1 MRSVESSALRLTAPA
16 AIWIL
21 PVVFAAALFVRPW
34 RREPILASPALLSTL
49 PWWPVPLPPIAL
61 IWTGPLGWAPIA
73 AAAAAAA
80 IARLSGREAVH
91 VTSLPRPRAHAAAA
105 GLISLAAAVAAAW
118 SVAPRIPGGDEP
130 HYLVITQSLLS
141 DGDLRIQNN
150 HDRRDYAVYYDGS
163 LAPDSIVRGQDGQ
176 QYSIHAPGVS
186 ALVLP
191 GFAVF
196 GYVGA
201 QATIVLCAAAAG
213 VLVWWIG
220 WLAAGRVSAA
230 WFAWAAVAGSIAFL
244 VQSVT
249 IYPDGPGALV
259 TAAACWLLLR
269 LWMRG
274 THERP
279 SQLVIVGAALAALPW
294 LHTRFAILAAGFGLA
309 IVWAALTG
317 PQPLSIRIRRL
328 AAFLAVPV
336 VSAAAWFLFFL
347 RIYGTPDPR
356 APYGAM
362 SDASWAF
369 VPGGL
374 AGLFFDQQFGLFTY
388 APVLVAVVA
397 LVAVRPPKALS
408 AAVTV
413 PLVIAMAYLIG
424 VTTVWMWW
432 AGRPATPARFANAVL
447 PVLAAPLALVFA
459 RSSQAAR
466 AVWLTLLTLTL
477 SISALVLGVGRGT
490 LAWNDRTAQALW
502 LEWLSPVVNLPRG
515 WPSFFW
521 RLDPALLSSEMPFFI
536 HAGTWLV
543 GTVLG
548 GWLIARV
555 ARHVS
560 RTAAGRAATVVWIG
574 ALIGMLLVQ
583 TGWLVNGVHGL
594 DPARSQLSVLGR
606 MANGDPLFAIG
617 AVSVQRAAAVPE
629 TMRIRSEEAGRVDPT
644 PPWLVLHGVP
654 PGIYDLVLTSTRAE
668 AGAALVHIGG
678 HLFRTIPLEPVAS
691 QRVRVPLAAG
701 ARTLIVRP
709 GPELRDVATEAEIVP
724 VDVKPAPLGLARTA
738 MRSAGSD
745 VFFLDDHVYLEA
757 EGFWSHGERTAS
769 FVFTTDPGRPAIALT
784 LRNGPHPNVVTVQA
798 GALTMPETLQPSET
812 RTVTVPVDPEGM
824 VWISLT
830 TSRGF
835 RPADVGGSRDRRY
848 LGVWVEIR

>member
-1 MRSVESSALRLTAPA
+1 V
-16 AIWIL
+16 
-21 PVVFAAALFVRPW
+21 
-34 RREPILASPALLSTL
+34 
-49 PWWPVPLPPIAL
+49 
-61 IWTGPLGWAPIA
+61 
-73 AAAAAAA
+73 
-80 IARLSGREAVH
+80 AV
-91 VTSLPRPRAHAAAA
+91 
-105 GLISLAAAVAAAW
+105 AW

-130 HYLVITQSLLS
+130 HYLVITQSLWS

-150 HDRRDYAVYYDGS
+150 HDRRDYAIYYDGA
-163 LAPDSIVRGQDGQ
+163 LAPDSIVRGRDGQ

-201 QATIVLCAAAAG
+201 QATIVLCAAATGA
-213 VLVWWIG
+213 LVWWIG

-230 WFAWAAVAGSIAFL
+230 WFAWTAVAGSVTFL
-244 VQSVT
+244 MQSVT
-249 IYPDGPGALV
+249 VYPDGPGALA

-274 THERP
+274 TIEP
-279 SQLVIVGAALAALPW
+279 TSALAIVGAALAVLPW
-294 LHTRFAILAAGFGLA
+294 LHTRFAIVAGGFGVA
-309 IVWAALTG
+309 IAWATLTESR
-317 PQPLSIRIRRL
+317 PRAARLRRL
-328 AAFLAVPV
+328 AAFAGLPL
-336 VSAAAWFLFFL
+336 VSASAWFLFFQ

-356 APYGAM
+356 APYGPM

-388 APVLVAVVA
+388 APVLFAVVA
-397 LVAVRPPKALS
+397 IAAVRPPRPLLAS
-408 AAVTV
+408 VTV
-413 PLVIAMAYLIG
+413 PLVIAVAYLIG
-424 VTTVWMWW
+424 VATVWMWW
-432 AGRPATPARFANAVL
+432 AGRPAPPARFANAVL

-466 AVWLTLLTLTL
+466 AVWLTLLTFTVA
-477 SISALVLGVGRGT
+477 ISAVVLGVDRGA

-521 RLDPALLSSEMPFFI
+521 RLDPAILSSEAPFLI
-536 HAGTWLV
+536 HAGTWLA

-555 ARHVS
+555 ARHIS
-560 RTAAGRAATVVWIG
+560 RTGVGRAASVVWIG
-574 ALIGMLLVQ
+574 AAIGMGLVQ
-583 TGWLVNGVHGL
+583 AGWLLNGIHGL
-594 DPARSQLSVLGR
+594 DPARSQLSVLSR
-606 MANGDPLFAIG
+606 MADGRPLFAI
-617 AVSVQRAAAVPE
+617 AAFSVQRAASAPE
-629 TMRIRSEEAGRVDPT
+629 TMRIRSEESGRVDPT
-644 PPWLVLHGVP
+644 PPWLVLNGVP
-654 PGIYDLVLTSTRAE
+654 PGTYDLVITANRAQP
-668 AGAALVHIGG
+668 GAALVHIGG

-691 QRVRVPLAAG
+691 QQVRVPLAAG
-701 ARTLIVRP
+701 ARSLVVQP
-709 GPELRDVATEAEIVP
+709 GPEVRGEAQRATPNLEPGTWRAEVVP
-724 VDVKPAPLGLARTA
+724 VDVRPAPLGVARTA
-738 MRSAGSD
+738 MRSGGSD
-745 VFFLDDHVYLEA
+745 VFFLDDHVYLEG
-757 EGFWSHGERTAS
+757 EGFWTHGERTAS
-769 FVFTTDPGRPAIALT
+769 FVFATDPGRPAIALT
-784 LRNGPHPNVVTVQA
+784 LRNGPHANVVTVKA
-798 GALTMPETLQPSET
+798 GALTTPETLQPSET

-824 VWISLT
+824 VTISLT